1 MRLISKPIHIHRGI
15 SQLKIRLAPSLI
27 AGESL
32 YNKVISSDVWSVGI
46 STSDNLF
53 WEVASG
59 KDITSVLESYKTKWN
74 SDIKTF
80 YNSAVVK

>member
-1 MRLISKPIHIHRGI
+1 MRCCS
-15 SQLKIRLAPSLI
+15 SSNYLKADQIKRY
-27 AGESL
+27 ESL
-32 YNKVISSDVWSVGI
+32 YKKVISSDVWSVGI